1 MEINLYTV
9 ERVIE
14 QKNEVEKLPIRTV
27 SKKISVNEK
36 LPVIKCCSC
45 GAEIVVIPNV
55 KLMSE
60 AIETHVDMHRSKARN
75 SAKAEAETNHIRD
88 DLISQVFDTAS
99 EQ

>member
-1 MEINLYTV
+1 MA
-9 ERVIE
+9 RVLE
-14 QKNEVEKLPIRTV
+14 QKKEVKNLPIRTI

-45 GAEIVVIPNV
+45 GAEIIVVPNV

-60 AIETHVDMHRSKARN
+60 AIETHVEKHRAKMRN
-75 SAKAEAETNHIRD
+75 SAKAEAEAEHIRD
-88 DLISQVFDTAS
+88 DLITQVFDKAS